1 MNTLQLRE
9 FFNTLNL
16 QHTKVVVCA
25 IDELPRTRLKM
36 NKKSRYK
43 NFAFI
48 INLSK
53 KAESGSH
60 WTSLFINHNR
70 HGFFIDSYSFKP
82 RSWLLQSFIKRNCKQ
97 ITYCTQQL
105 QQLTS
110 NVCGMYTACF
120 IAHMAS
126 GHTFDSF
133 TAKFS
138 KNLLIN
144 DYVIVKLFNY
154 FSSF

>member
-1 MNTLQLRE
+1 MNTLHLRE
-9 FFNTLNL
+9 FFRNLNL

-25 IDELPRTRLKM
+25 IDELPRSRL
-36 NKKSRYK
+36 NIRKSRYN

-53 KAESGSH
+53 SSEPGSH
-60 WTSLFINHNR
+60 WTSIFIDSHR
-70 HGFFIDSYSFKP
+70 HGFFEDSYSFLP
-82 RSWLLQSFIKRNCKQ
+82 RSWQLISFIKRNCIKV
-97 ITYCTQQL
+97 TYATQQL

-110 NVCGMYTACF
+110 NVCGMYASCF
-120 IAHMAS
+120 IAHMAT

-133 TAKFS
+133 FAKFS

-144 DYVIVKLFNY
+144 DYVIVNLFNY
-154 FSSF
+154 YLSF